1 MILFTIGVTIMAM
14 VAAAEAGRQRA
25 IRIRQ
30 AAFYQRWIRLIEAR
44 TRLHKRI
51 ENINRTRH
59 LGTSRPPAR
68 RTVDV

>member
-1 MILFTIGVTIMAM
+1 MILFTIGVTIMA
-14 VAAAEAGRQRA
+14 VIAAAEAGRQRV

-30 AAFYQRWIRLIEAR
+30 GEFYRRYIDLMRAR

-68 RTVDV
+68 RTVGK